1 MSPADHQDKMG
12 LASKKQKQIIHILE
26 HQLISK
32 GLLDDRG
39 YHLMLLEWFGR
50 GSSKDLTREE
60 ASLLID
66 RLVKMGG
73 AITHDSHTRPFTVH
87 RFEEESS
94 IEGLR
99 HEVMQLAKE
108 RYGKDF
114 ERPLA
119 ALCSK
124 LHIDDYTVMDVRHA
138 KAVKE
143 ALLRLEAKG
152 PYESGKGPE

>member
-1 MSPADHQDKMG
+1 ME
-12 LASKKQKQIIHILE
+12 LATKKQKQIIHILE
-26 HQLISK
+26 HQLINK
-32 GLLDDRG
+32 RLLDDKG
-39 YHLMLLEWFGR
+39 YHRMLMEWFGR

-60 ASLLID
+60 ASFLID

-73 AITHDSHTRPFTVH
+73 VITHDSHTRPIPAH

-108 RYGKDF
+108 RYGEDF

-119 ALCSK
+119 ALCKK
-124 LHIDDYTVMDVRHA
+124 LHIDDYTQMDVRHA
-138 KAVKE
+138 KAIKE
-143 ALLRLEAKG
+143 ALLRLEAEG
-152 PYESGKGPE
+152 PYEAKQKRPE